1 MGAVVAFRT
10 VPELLEPVPLRGL
23 EPAVEDVA
31 AARRTLLD
39 QIARLERD
47 LGALFCATFPRGGFE
62 WSVRSRRGGPRVLS
76 LGELEAL
83 RDELAERLEA
93 NRAALSERTELE
105 DRSRRLI
112 EEMQL
117 EPERFKWM
125 RVSNAHIGERGCK
138 HWHVRP
144 RYGLLG
150 ILGNWWRVRISS
162 GCPLA
167 GGRGRRPRP
176 RSSTAD
182 RLQLMST
189 S

>member
-1 MGAVVAFRT
+1 MSV
-10 VPELLEPVPLRGL
+10 LERPVHPL
-23 EPAVEDVA
+23 PAVAPEVDERG
-31 AARRTLLD
+31 ARRTLREQL
-39 QIARLERD
+39 ARLDHE
-47 LGALFCATFPRGGFE
+47 LVTLATSAYPRLPLPE
-62 WSVRSRRGGPRVLS
+62 ARPQRGGPRVLS

-83 RDELAERLEA
+83 RDELATRLEE
-93 NRAALSERTELE
+93 NRAALAERTELE

-176 RSSTAD
+176 RPPTAD
-182 RLQLMST
+182 LLPPSPAAA
-189 S
+189 